1 MSIKKVVTVLI
12 TAALAALAL
21 AVCAS
26 AQAQKAGG
34 GSPSNTQAPKA
45 QAAKQKSLEEAIHK
59 IISAYSNKD
68 MKTLNAFVLKDFGVG
83 IISRPG
89 STNLMY
95 LYRELDSENSLGGE
109 RYSELPPEELERE
122 LSIKLSPEGVEE
134 RFSFCDKLGGKEI
147 LFGELP
153 SYDCEQWDKPDGMY
167 CAEVRPELAKL
178 AKITNEFVG
187 DEIISEKA
195 IKKLKE
201 IDGKI
206 HKVIAMGADGC
217 VFAFYLAYFN
227 NKWYLV
233 VIDKAI
239 GNCDA

>member
-1 MSIKKVVTVLI
+1 MSIKKSVTVLI

-34 GSPSNTQAPKA
+34 GSTNNAQAPKA

-59 IISAYSNKD
+59 ITSAYSNKD
-68 MKTLNAFVLKDFGVG
+68 MKTLNSFVLKDFGVG

-109 RYSELPPEELERE
+109 RNSELPPDELERE
-122 LSIKLSPEGVEE
+122 LSSKLSPEGVED
-134 RFSFCDKLGGKEI
+134 RFSFCDKLGGGKI
-147 LFGELP
+147 HFGVLP
-153 SYDCEQWDKPDGMY
+153 SYDCEEWDKPAGIY
-167 CAEVRPELAKL
+167 SAEVRPELAKL

-195 IKKLKE
+195 MKKLRE

-206 HKVIAMGADGC
+206 HKVIALSGEGC
-217 VFAFYLAYFN
+217 VFAFYLSYLN

-233 VIDKAI
+233 AVDKAI